1 MSKDVFVSLVAGLLV
16 FVSLVAGLLIFICWK
31 LTIRVG
37 KYVCIAMECDDLI
50 DQLLTEMPA
59 QPPTVTPTADPSAGE
74 DGEIAKK
81 RQRLAALAMGGQ
93 SQQYLGKTMS
103 ADQIEGLSPD
113 ELEKLYARYEARLGA
128 SMTKT
133 IGSTVIQLYSIV
145 AGRVLPIPKDHQAL
159 LVADLEADP
168 FVSHALNTATCELY
182 HRYGMWLAPITA
194 MLSTFKHCR
203 PAFKQTVEHCLANND
218 NGDYRGNDAAD
229 TSGGCRLA
237 NARESD

>member
-1 MSKDVFVSLVAGLLV
+1 MSTGIFISLAAGLLV
-16 FVSLVAGLLIFICWK
+16 FIGWE

-37 KYVCIAMECDDLI
+37 KYVCIVMECDDFI
-50 DQLLTEMPA
+50 DQLLEVEKQA
-59 QPPTVTPTADPSAGE
+59 QPPESKAAPIAAPSSLK
-74 DGEIAKK
+74 DGEIAEK

-103 ADQIEGLSPD
+103 ADQIEDLSPD
-113 ELEKLYARYEARLGA
+113 GVEKLYARYEARLGA

-133 IGSTVIQLYSIV
+133 IGSAAIQLYCIA
-145 AGRVLPIPKDHQAL
+145 AGGVLPIPKDRQAL

-194 MLSTFKHCR
+194 MLSTVKHCR
-203 PAFKQTVEHCLANND
+203 PASKQMSSIVEHCRADNE
-218 NGDYRGNDAAD
+218 NGDYGGADGAD